1 MGIETL
7 SDDMTDNDEELDYES
22 EEWWLATV
30 GNLLVWARMRVRIGG
45 TAEVYDCDGR
55 IDTYDSDDTA
65 RAALMDAE
73 YRAFDGLD
81 EDDAELMG
89 FDLEEIEP
97 PHVGGDDDDGEQLRA
112 AMTRRL
118 PSRD

>member
-1 MGIETL
+1 MN
-7 SDDMTDNDEELDYES
+7 DNDAPDDSSIDDTINAS
-22 EEWWLATV
+22 EQWWLATV
-30 GNLLVWARMRVRIGG
+30 GNLLVWARMRVRTGG
-45 TAEVYDCDGR
+45 TAEVLDCDGKT
-55 IDTYDSDDTA
+55 DTYDSEDTA

-81 EDDAELMG
+81 DDDAALMG

-97 PHVGGDDDDGEQLRA
+97 PHVVGDDEETLRA

-118 PSRD
+118 PSLD

>member
-1 MGIETL
+1 
-7 SDDMTDNDEELDYES
+7 MTRRLRS

-30 GNLLVWARMRVRIGG
+30 GNLLVWARLRVRESG
-45 TAEVYDCDGR
+45 TAEILDCDGKT
-55 IDTYDSDDTA
+55 DTYDSEDTA

-81 EDDAELMG
+81 DDDAAQMG
-89 FDLEEIEP
+89 FELDEIEP
-97 PHVGGDDDDGEQLRA
+97 PHVVGDDEEALRA

-118 PSRD
+118 PPRH